1 MSPNVARQ
9 EATAKHES
17 HPKLSVVIPVYTER
31 ATIEEVLRR
40 VQQVALDK
48 EIIIVDDGST
58 DGTREFLQQ
67 LASASATSGTPILPG
82 KSALQR
88 KNIRVFFHDH
98 NQGKGGGFTRGLFQ
112 AARED
117 IILIQPRFE
126 NTRSC
131 GVSLPRAI
139 SWVSIRIAA
148 RPERYPAVGHGGRQ
162 LGAARMS
169 ASCCFQ

>member
-67 LASASATSGTPILPG
+67 LANVSATSGTLALPG
-82 KSALQR
+82 KVRSNGR
-88 KNIRVFFHDH
+88 TISVCS
-98 NQGKGGGFTRGLFQ
+98 FTTTIEARGRLFARAFS
-112 AARED
+112 AARGD

-162 LGAARMS
+162 RGAARMS
-169 ASCCFQ
+169 ASCGFQ